1 MQSIKSQHVPGC
13 KDTASKNKCNS
24 GLKSSSFDARHPGA
38 ESPPFFFSSWTFG
51 NFSNRPD
58 SFLRACKVGLAP
70 LTSECM
76 LKIGSEVKLQYIRR
90 FFLLQAS
97 NSQLCELR
105 IDYLIEDGWGP
116 QWRPESAEI
125 FISGNILWPSG
136 SSQIFLYF
144 C

>member
-1 MQSIKSQHVPGC
+1 MKDSKFTVCQLMYTSI
-13 KDTASKNKCNS
+13 
-24 GLKSSSFDARHPGA
+24 
-38 ESPPFFFSSWTFG
+38 
-51 NFSNRPD
+51 
-58 SFLRACKVGLAP
+58 
-70 LTSECM
+70 
-76 LKIGSEVKLQYIRR
+76 
-90 FFLLQAS
+90 

-105 IDYLIEDGWGP
+105 IDYLIEDGCGP